1 VLSNFRHL
9 PEIRR
14 ERMFPLLPMLLAFA
28 VGFFAG
34 LVYRQMKIIALIIF
48 ILFMALISG
57 IIQLSFSLNTP

>member
-1 VLSNFRHL
+1 
-9 PEIRR
+9 
-14 ERMFPLLPMLLAFA
+14 MFPLLPMMLAFA